1 MERLAEWTGEE
12 WIPRQEKLNG
22 KYIGHKACMKK
33 LAEYEATDLSPDE
46 VETLKGAER
55 KRMGKLSKRN
65 MEELREHCSLGCEY
79 SGTEEMVSEIVT
91 EVLTE
96 LGSDLTCGDE
106 IGLTNDEEFATIDDF
121 VRAFWEKAVEAILNV
136 VETQN

>member
-1 MERLAEWTGEE
+1 MDGEE

-106 IGLTNDEEFATIDDF
+106 IGLTNDEEFATLDDF